1 MRIIAALDILGGKCV
16 RLTRGDFS
24 TQKIYNEDPLE
35 VAKEIQDNGI
45 RYLHFVDL
53 DGAKN
58 KMIINYWMLEKIAS
72 KTSLE
77 IDFGGGIRSDHD
89 LKIAF
94 ASGARQVT
102 AGSIAVTSPDL
113 VHEWFLKY
121 GNQRIIL
128 GADAINRKI
137 AINSWQQETE
147 EDVVSFIQKY
157 FSKGMKYTICTDV
170 ARDGMMQGPATE
182 LYREILSSAKVN
194 LIASGGITTIKDI
207 EDIQE
212 AGCEGVI
219 IGKALYEGKIKL
231 SELRDLC

>member
-58 KMIINYWMLEKIAS
+58 KMIINYWILEKIAS

>member
-58 KMIINYWMLEKIAS
+58 KMIINYWVLEKIAS

-77 IDFGGGIRSDHD
+77 IDFGGGIRSYHD